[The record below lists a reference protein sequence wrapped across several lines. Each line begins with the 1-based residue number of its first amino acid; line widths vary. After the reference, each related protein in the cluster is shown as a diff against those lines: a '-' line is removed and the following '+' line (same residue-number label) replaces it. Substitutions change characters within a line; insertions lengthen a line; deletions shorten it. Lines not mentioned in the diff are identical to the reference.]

1 MIFLESIRIAL
12 GQIWVNKLRT
22 ALTLLGMMI
31 GVGAV
36 VGIVSIGE
44 GMRQFVIDEFGK
56 LGGSQFVMISPQYM
70 HLRDGRWVP
79 NPRSKPLTMDDLR
92 VVEQSSDRLA
102 AVLPSMNSGA
112 NLRYRKASYQSRA
125 AGTLP
130 ALSEVYN
137 WQVAEGRFL
146 LNADLDKLR
155 RVCVIGQEV
164 REELFGLAPF
174 LGREL
179 KLNGQR
185 FTVVGLMED
194 RQTFGEDWGD
204 QVLVP
209 VTTAQ
214 RRLAGNKY
222 IQAMVAHAKEQEDV
236 PDITVAIE
244 EALKKRHGPEAS
256 YQIISGRSIL
266 EQVEQTILLL
276 KLVVGGNCGDF
287 AVGRRHWHYE
297 HLAGVGGR
305 AHPRDWHPQGPR
317 CQAGDAAVAIC
328 DRGDGPEL
336 DGGSARGGC
345 GLWVGRGHC
354 ARHFPLQRIGLSQHC
369 FARGHAVR
377 AGPVYRDWPFLWH
390 LSGSPRVAARS
401 GGCVAL
407 GVISC

>member
-56 LGGSQFVMISPQYM
+56 LGGAQFVMITPQYM
-70 HLRDGRWVP
+70 QLKDGRWVP
-79 NPRSKPLTMDDLR
+79 NPRYKPLTMDDLA

-112 NLRYRKASYQSRA
+112 NLRYRKASYQTSA

-130 ALSEVYN
+130 EFSEVYN
-137 WQVAEGRFL
+137 WEVAEGRFL
-146 LNADLDKLR
+146 INADLDKLR

-194 RQTFGEDWGD
+194 RQTFGENWGD

-222 IQAMVAHAKEQEDV
+222 IQAMVAHAKEQKDV
-236 PDITVAIE
+236 PHITEAIE

-256 YQIISGRSIL
+256 YQIISGRSIWN
-266 EQVEQTILLL
+266 
-276 KLVVGGNCGDF
+276 KSS
-287 AVGRRHWHYE
+287 R
-297 HLAGVGGR
+297 
-305 AHPRDWHPQGPR
+305 
-317 CQAGDAAVAIC
+317 
-328 DRGDGPEL
+328 
-336 DGGSARGGC
+336 
-345 GLWVGRGHC
+345 
-354 ARHFPLQRIGLSQHC
+354 
-369 FARGHAVR
+369 
-377 AGPVYRDWPFLWH
+377 PF
-390 LSGSPRVAARS
+390 
-401 GGCVAL
+401 C
-407 GVISC
+407 C

>member
-56 LGGSQFVMISPQYM
+56 LGGAQFVMISPQYM
-70 HLRDGRWVP
+70 QLKDGRWVP

-130 ALSEVYN
+130 EFAEVYN
-137 WQVAEGRFL
+137 WEVAEGRFL
-146 LNADLDKLR
+146 INADLDKLR

-164 REELFGLAPF
+164 REEVFGLAPF

-185 FTVVGLMED
+185 FTVVGLMEE

-236 PDITVAIE
+236 PDITEAIE
-244 EALKKRHGPEAS
+244 KALKKRHGPEAS
-256 YQIISGRSIL
+256 YQIVSGRSIL

-276 KLVVGGNCGDF
+276 KLVVGGI
-287 AVGRRHWHYE
+287 
-297 HLAGVGGR
+297 AGISLLVGGI
-305 AHPRDWHPQGPR
+305 GIMNILLVS
-317 CQAGDAAVAIC
+317 VAE
-328 DRGDGPEL
+328 RTRE
-336 DGGSARGGC
+336 
-345 GLWVGRGHC
+345 
-354 ARHFPLQRIGLSQHC
+354 IGI
-369 FARGHAVR
+369 RK
-377 AGPVYRDWPFLWH
+377 
-390 LSGSPRVAARS
+390 
-401 GGCVAL
+401 AL
-407 GVISC
+407 

>member
-1 MIFLESIRIAL
+1 MIFFEAIRIAL

-56 LGGSQFVMISPQYM
+56 LGGAQFVMITPQYM
-70 HLRDGRWVP
+70 QLKDGRWVP
-79 NPRSKPLTMDDLR
+79 NPRYKPLTMDDLR
-92 VVEQSSDRLA
+92 VVEQASDRLA
-102 AVLPSMNSGA
+102 AVLPSMMHGA
-112 NLRYRKASYQSRA
+112 NLRHRKASYQSRA

-130 ALSEVYN
+130 EFAEVYN

-146 LNADLDKLR
+146 INADLDKLR
-155 RVCVIGQEV
+155 RVCVIGEKV
-164 REELFGLAPF
+164 REEVFGLAPF

-194 RQTFGEDWGD
+194 RQIFGEDWGD

-214 RRLAGNKY
+214 RRLAGNKF
-222 IQAMVAHAKEQEDV
+222 IQALVAHAKEREDV
-236 PDITVAIE
+236 PHITAAIE
-244 EALKKRHGPEAS
+244 KVLKKRHGPEAN

-276 KLVVGGNCGDF
+276 KLVVGGIAGISLL
-287 AVGRRHWHYE
+287 VGGIGIMNILLVSVAERTREIGIRKALGAKPVTLLWQFVIE
-297 HLAGVGGR
+297 AMALSLAGG
-305 AHPRDWHPQGPR
+305 
-317 CQAGDAAVAIC
+317 
-328 DRGDGPEL
+328 
-336 DGGSARGGC
+336 
-345 GLWVGRGHC
+345 
-354 ARHFPLQRIGLSQHC
+354 
-369 FARGHAVR
+369 
-377 AGPVYRDWPFLWH
+377 
-390 LSGSPRVAARS
+390 
-401 GGCVAL
+401 AL
-407 GVISC
+407 GVAAGYGLGEGIARVISHYSELNFPSIVSPEATLLVLALSIAIGLFFGIYPAARASRLDPVDALRSE

>member
-56 LGGSQFVMISPQYM
+56 LGGAQFVMISPQFM
-70 HLRDGRWVP
+70 QLKDGRWVP

-130 ALSEVYN
+130 EFSEVYN

-155 RVCVIGQEV
+155 RVCVIGKKV
-164 REELFGLAPF
+164 REEVFGLAPF

-194 RQTFGEDWGD
+194 RQIFGENWGD

-244 EALKKRHGPEAS
+244 KALKKRHGPEAG
-256 YQIISGRSIL
+256 YQIVSGRSIL

-276 KLVVGGNCGDF
+276 KLVVGGI
-287 AVGRRHWHYE
+287 
-297 HLAGVGGR
+297 AGISLLVGGI
-305 AHPRDWHPQGPR
+305 GIMNILLVS
-317 CQAGDAAVAIC
+317 VAERTREIGI
-328 DRGDGPEL
+328 RKALGAKPVTLLWQFVIEAMAL
-336 DGGSARGGC
+336 SLTGG
-345 GLWVGRGHC
+345 
-354 ARHFPLQRIGLSQHC
+354 
-369 FARGHAVR
+369 
-377 AGPVYRDWPFLWH
+377 
-390 LSGSPRVAARS
+390 
-401 GGCVAL
+401 AL
-407 GVISC
+407 GVAAGYGLGEGIACVISHYSELEFPSIVSPEATLFVLALSIAIGLFFGIYPAARASRLDPVDALRSE